1 MVATGIFMNADQQ
14 LQHDLSY
21 RLRLLDVLD
30 RITRISLASESMDD
44 VMRGVLDLVLEVFHA
59 DRAWFLYPCDPD
71 ASSWSVPMERF
82 RPEWPG
88 LFALGTNIPTDR
100 EAAGIFRELLGA
112 NGTIQ
117 YGPDTDHPVPLVLEQ
132 FSVKSQLMITLRPRI
147 GNAWLFG
154 LHHCASAVKHD
165 EEDIHLFT
173 TIAQRI
179 SDSLSSFISIR
190 QLRESETFLREII
203 DMIPVSLF
211 VKDAC
216 SRITLMNWACE
227 EQWGMALPDLRG
239 TDASQFFPPD
249 QMAFFL
255 AKDREVFSNRQ
266 LADFEEVAWNA
277 VLKEDRTVH
286 TYKKP
291 VFDEAGNPSYLIGV
305 SIDITERKQAE
316 EVLKLHKLVIDTAM
330 DGFWMVD
337 MAGNLRGAND
347 AYAKMSG
354 YSVDELLK
362 MHISQVE
369 VNESTVQEVAAHIE
383 KIIAQ
388 GFDKF
393 ETRHRRKDG
402 QEIDVEVSAM
412 FIPASQ
418 SFVGFLRDITE
429 RKQAERE
436 LRELNEHLEERV
448 EQRTRELT
456 QAKQLAESA
465 NQAKS
470 EFLANMSH
478 EIRTPMNS
486 ILGMAN
492 LAMNFKADRRN
503 RDYLKKIHS
512 SGEHLLGIIDD
523 ILDFSRLAAGKLKI
537 NTADF
542 NLNRVLDNVKNLVAG
557 KAAAKGLKLVF
568 DIDADLNLGLCGD
581 PLRLVQILVNYIDNA
596 VKFTE
601 KGKIII
607 HIKRIEEDAT
617 SCLMRFEVQDN
628 GIGMSEAEKA
638 KLFQP
643 FQQVDT
649 SSTRQ
654 YGGAGLG
661 LAICRQLA
669 GMMQD
674 GEVGVE
680 SVPGQ
685 GSTFWF
691 NVRLYKAGQPFCT
704 ENETGTDKQPAAI
717 SGARI
722 LLAEN
727 NLFNQQVATDFL
739 ENVGAT
745 VCVAQ
750 NGKEALDLLAHE
762 RFDCVLMDIQMP
774 VLDGFE
780 ATRLIRA
787 NPALA
792 RIPVIAMTANASEE
806 DRERCLAAG
815 MDDFI
820 GKPFKPD
827 AFYAVIAKWLARQ
840 PQQTPASG
848 ALAVAVAKE
857 AWAGDP
863 EIIDFA
869 LLAELVGG
877 DKLKM
882 REFARKFMA
891 AARQDMTEVEAALE
905 RKDLAALGALGH
917 HLKSPARMA
926 GAMGF
931 AHLCQALEHSADVE
945 QARSIVSQL
954 RPLLERIKECADQN
968 LA

>member
-1 MVATGIFMNADQQ
+1 MNADQQ
-14 LQHDLSY
+14 LQHDLSH

-30 RITRISLASESMDD
+30 RITQVSLASENMED
-44 VMRGVLDLVLEVFHA
+44 VMRGTLDLVLEVFNA

-132 FSVKSQLMITLRPRI
+132 FSVKSQLMIALRPKI
-147 GNAWLFG
+147 GDAWLFG

-173 TIAQRI
+173 AIAQRI

-255 AKDREVFSNRQ
+255 ANDKKVFGNRQ

-277 VLKEDRTVH
+277 ALKENRTVH

-291 VFDEAGNPSYLIGV
+291 VFDEAGNPLYLIGV
-305 SIDITERKQAE
+305 SVDITERKQAE
-316 EVLKLHKLVIDTAM
+316 H
-330 DGFWMVD
+330 
-337 MAGNLRGAND
+337 
-347 AYAKMSG
+347 
-354 YSVDELLK
+354 
-362 MHISQVE
+362 Q
-369 VNESTVQEVAAHIE
+369 
-383 KIIAQ
+383 
-388 GFDKF
+388 
-393 ETRHRRKDG
+393 
-402 QEIDVEVSAM
+402 
-412 FIPASQ
+412 
-418 SFVGFLRDITE
+418 
-429 RKQAERE
+429 

-448 EQRTRELT
+448 EQRTKELT

-492 LAMNFKADRRN
+492 LALIREVDPKN
-503 RDYLKKIHS
+503 RDYLEKIHS

-523 ILDFSRLAAGKLKI
+523 ILDFSRLDAGKLKI
-537 NTADF
+537 NTADL
-542 NLNRVLDNVKNLVAG
+542 NLGRVLENVNNLVAG
-557 KAAAKGLKLVF
+557 RAAAKGLKLAF
-568 DIDADLNLGLCGD
+568 DIDAGLNLNLCGD
-581 PLRLVQILVNYIDNA
+581 PLRLVQILVNYADNA
-596 VKFTE
+596 IKFT
-601 KGKIII
+601 KQGRIAIRARKIG
-607 HIKRIEEDAT
+607 EDAT
-617 SCLMRFEVQDN
+617 SCLVRFEVQDN
-628 GIGMSEAEKA
+628 GIGMSEEEKA

-654 YGGAGLG
+654 YGGTGLG

-669 GMMQD
+669 EMMPD

-727 NLFNQQVATDFL
+727 NLFNQQVATEFL

-750 NGKEALDLLAHE
+750 NGKEAIDLLAHE
-762 RFDCVLMDIQMP
+762 CFDCVLMDIQMP

-780 ATRLIRA
+780 TTRLIRA
-787 NPALA
+787 DPALA
-792 RIPVIAMTANASEE
+792 GMPVIAMTANASEE

-815 MDDFI
+815 MNDFI
-820 GKPFKPD
+820 GKPFRPD
-827 AFYAVIAKWLARQ
+827 AFYDVIAKWLARQ

-848 ALAVAVAKE
+848 APATAAAKE
-857 AWAGDP
+857 AWTGDP
-863 EIIDFA
+863 EIIDLA
-869 LLAELVGG
+869 VLAELVGG
-877 DKLKM
+877 DRPKM
-882 REFARKFMA
+882 REFARKFLA
-891 AARQDMTEVEAALE
+891 SARQDMAEVEAALE
-905 RKDLAALGALGH
+905 RKNLAVLCALGH

-926 GAMGF
+926 GAMGV
-931 AHLCQALEHSADVE
+931 AHLCQALEHSADAE